1 MDLDPKP
8 KGEDNPKQLVTKEIL
23 ELKLQSLRSDLR
35 LMIIASVALNQFL
48 ANVTLPTAVTIPA
61 ITAAILAPLAKAL
74 FWR

>member
-1 MDLDPKP
+1 VDLDPKP